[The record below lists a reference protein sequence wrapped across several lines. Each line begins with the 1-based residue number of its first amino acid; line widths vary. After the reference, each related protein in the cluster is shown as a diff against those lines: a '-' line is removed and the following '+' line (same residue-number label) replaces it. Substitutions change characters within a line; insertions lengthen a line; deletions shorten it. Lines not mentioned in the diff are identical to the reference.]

1 MNAKHVVMAFSIV
14 VLWGLNFVALKIAV
28 LSLPPIF
35 LAGLRFLL
43 ISIPW
48 IFFVEKPKVSKRQ
61 FITLPITLGVLQ
73 YSLLYYG
80 MCTGLSAGL
89 SAVILQTQSFFTVIM
104 STILIKEKPRL
115 NEILGLLIGAL
126 GVIILL
132 INNNGD
138 FKIESVLII
147 LAAAISWGIANIQL
161 KNLGNVNMVS
171 FLIWISPFAAIVLF
185 IISFILEYDLVLNI
199 DFSNIEINVFL
210 SIFYT
215 AYLSTVIGFTM
226 WQYLLNKY
234 KSVQIT
240 PYGLLVPVTGSI
252 FGYII
257 LSEVLEI
264 YQIIAGIVII
274 IGLMVISL
282 RGIFVK

>member
-1 MNAKHVVMAFSIV
+1 MNAKHVVMAFFIV

-80 MCTGLSAGL
+80 MSTGLSAGL
-89 SAVILQTQSFFTVIM
+89 SAVILLTQSFFTVIM

-199 DFSNIEINVFL
+199 DFSNVEIKVFL

>member
-1 MNAKHVVMAFSIV
+1 MNAKHVVMAFFIV

-35 LAGLRFLL
+35 LAGFRFLL

-80 MCTGLSAGL
+80 MSTGLSAGL

-138 FKIESVLII
+138 FKIEAVLII

-199 DFSNIEINVFL
+199 DFSNVEIKVFL

>member
-1 MNAKHVVMAFSIV
+1 MNAKHVVMAFFIV

-80 MCTGLSAGL
+80 MSTGLSAGL

-126 GVIILL
+126 GVMILL

-138 FKIESVLII
+138 FKIEAVLII

-199 DFSNIEINVFL
+199 DFSNVEIKVFL

-234 KSVQIT
+234 KSIQIT

>member
-1 MNAKHVVMAFSIV
+1 MNAKHVVMAFFIV

-35 LAGLRFLL
+35 LAGFRFLL

-48 IFFVEKPKVSKRQ
+48 IFFVEKPKVSKKQ

-80 MCTGLSAGL
+80 MSTGLSAGL

-199 DFSNIEINVFL
+199 DFSNIEIKVFL

>member
-1 MNAKHVVMAFSIV
+1 MNSKHVVMAFSIV

-28 LSLPPIF
+28 LSMPPIF
-35 LAGLRFLL
+35 LAGLRFFL

-80 MCTGLSAGL
+80 MSTGLSAGL

-104 STILIKEKPRL
+104 STILIKEKPKL

-132 INNNGD
+132 INNDGD
-138 FKIESVLII
+138 FKIEAVLII
-147 LAAAISWGIANIQL
+147 FAAAISWGIANIQL
-161 KNLGNVNMVS
+161 KNLGNINMVS
-171 FLIWISPFAAIVLF
+171 FLIWISPFAAILLF
-185 IISFILEYDLVLNI
+185 IISFILEYDSILNI

-264 YQIIAGIVII
+264 YQIISGIIII
-274 IGLMVISL
+274 IGLMVISM

>member
-1 MNAKHVVMAFSIV
+1 MNAKHVVMAFFIV

-80 MCTGLSAGL
+80 MSTGLSAGL

-138 FKIESVLII
+138 FKIEAVLII

-199 DFSNIEINVFL
+199 DFSNVEIKVFL